1 MSRRPEV
8 RPTLRSAAE
17 LLALTGLAITQPL
30 LDLFGN
36 APDVFLFRDSD
47 SFAIIA
53 FAVVVALG
61 PTLVLLTI
69 EVLVGIVAPPARA
82 PVHLAFIAGL
92 SALLALQLVKHLDL
106 SAGAVA
112 VLLALG
118 VAALAVI
125 AYRRLPTARLLLL
138 YLGLA
143 PVLFI
148 GVFLTASP
156 TSDLLDGQEVAA
168 ADVAPARQ
176 PRSVVFLQLDEWPLE
191 MAMDQE
197 GAIDREL
204 YPNLAA
210 LADEGTW
217 YRNATTVATFTS
229 YAVPAILTGRYPDG
243 SRTAVASDYPENLF
257 TLLANQFDLDVIETA
272 ARLCPPN
279 LCDGQLVDHPAPQ
292 DDSEP
297 EPPSPPSP
305 PEGLW
310 ALLDDAAGT
319 YQTLV
324 SPDPEAVSSVDALQQ
339 EARVVTT
346 TTPPPTTR
354 PTQGPSTDDAVDDA
368 AAGEAPAFAP
378 AGLAGIP
385 VLELDAVGQL
395 VDSIEPGEDPTLHY
409 LHLLLPHAP
418 YHFLPSGQT
427 YDPDATLAGGI
438 SEISGTRS
446 TEQRGADVDR
456 QRLVLQAMYVD
467 RVVGDVLD
475 RLQETGLAEDTLVVV
490 VADHGVGLQPGATPR
505 PTTPENMTE
514 DAYPDMLPVPLLL
527 RGPGIQPGAV
537 NDDNVE
543 TIDVMPTLA
552 DLLGIDIPWPVDG
565 IAATTERRPDDDKRF
580 HLVSFDGGMIGP
592 TTVGPATPYDGAE
605 VFAEALDRTVDSL
618 FRTDNPDHR
627 VYDLDE
633 AGELVG
639 ARVDALTS
647 TIDVPRVRRPRRP
660 GRAGRRRPAERGA
673 PHPPRR
679 SGRGPAGRR
688 PGHRRRCPER
698 SGRGSRHHVAGG
710 RGPPPVGGD
719 ARARLPPGRCER
731 ARLLPGRRP
740 RGGAHPHGPRR
751 LRLSVRQGPPD
762 P

>member
-1 MSRRPEV
+1 M
-8 RPTLRSAAE
+8 
-17 LLALTGLAITQPL
+17 
-30 LDLFGN
+30 
-36 APDVFLFRDSD
+36 
-47 SFAIIA
+47 
-53 FAVVVALG
+53 
-61 PTLVLLTI
+61 
-69 EVLVGIVAPPARA
+69 
-82 PVHLAFIAGL
+82 
-92 SALLALQLVKHLDL
+92 
-106 SAGAVA
+106 
-112 VLLALG
+112 
-118 VAALAVI
+118 
-125 AYRRLPTARLLLL
+125 
-138 YLGLA
+138 
-143 PVLFI
+143 
-148 GVFLTASP
+148 
-156 TSDLLDGQEVAA
+156 
-168 ADVAPARQ
+168 
-176 PRSVVFLQLDEWPLE
+176 
-191 MAMDQE
+191 
-197 GAIDREL
+197 
-204 YPNLAA
+204 
-210 LADEGTW
+210 
-217 YRNATTVATFTS
+217 
-229 YAVPAILTGRYPDG
+229 
-243 SRTAVASDYPENLF
+243 
-257 TLLANQFDLDVIETA
+257 IETA

-514 DAYPDMLPVPLLL
+514 DAYPDMLPVPMLL

-543 TIDVMPTLA
+543 TIDVVPTLA

-565 IAATTERRPDDDKRF
+565 IAVTTERRPDDEKRF

-639 ARVDALTS
+639 ARVDGLTSRSSSRVSVVLDDPDALADVDPPSGVLRTHLVGRVEGLPDGDQVTVAVALNGRVAAVVTTWPEGGSPTSWRRCSCPTSSGPVRTSSPSTGSVAVKGRAPSRPSTAQAECPSGPAGSVIRYRFRLPAGDVRFVYRREGGGVCTRRRFGYVAVAVVLVVGCTAGDDGAEEAGSGTATTTAESTPSATGPSPGVTDDAVKIGVVYVDTEALTS
-647 TIDVPRVRRPRRP
+647 VGLNYDLGDYEAVYQALFDDLNVDGGIN
-660 GRAGRRRPAERGA
+660 GRQVEPVFAPVDPPPFSPRRRPASSS
-673 PHPPRR
+673 PRTPT
-679 SGRGPAGRR
+679 SSWSSA
-688 PGHRRRCPER
+688 
-698 SGRGSRHHVAGG
+698 SS
-710 RGPPPVGGD
+710 
-719 ARARLPPGRCER
+719 
-731 ARLLPGRRP
+731 
-740 RGGAHPHGPRR
+740 
-751 LRLSVRQGPPD
+751 
-762 P
+762 